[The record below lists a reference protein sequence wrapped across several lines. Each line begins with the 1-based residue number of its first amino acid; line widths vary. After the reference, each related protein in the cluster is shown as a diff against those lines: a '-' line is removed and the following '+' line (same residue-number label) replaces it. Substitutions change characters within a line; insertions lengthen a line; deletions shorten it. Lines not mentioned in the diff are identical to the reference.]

1 MKVYKQKTIS
11 ELTEEIQSVK
21 TLSDKIN
28 KENQDNLEIG
38 KMEGIES
45 VFEKLHSMDA
55 NTVLESGL
63 NNNATG
69 HTFDVFYKLYM
80 KSDQKKLI
88 AECFRI
94 LTDCELG
101 KFLDEAAAVLSKQ
114 L

>member
-55 NTVLESGL
+55 NTVLED
-63 NNNATG
+63 
-69 HTFDVFYKLYM
+69 F
-80 KSDQKKLI
+80 I
-88 AECFRI
+88 
-94 LTDCELG
+94 
-101 KFLDEAAAVLSKQ
+101 
-114 L
+114 